1 MNIESSTTANVKK
14 PVTLCKFNKSK
25 ESWTRSV
32 SSCEIWDNCKKYI
45 FIYYNGKERD
55 EKFLDLPSFQI
66 GAEMWFC
73 PSFKFRG
80 NTFCSFFALSC
91 RQTTKQTN
99 RCGHLLPEV
108 LQTTFS
114 PSFHAP
120 LCTDP
125 PPQGRFQKEEPAF
138 YATDF
143 DANSAEALNISPENR
158 NSKLFSIT
166 IHLIITS
173 NELLST
179 RFPCCVT
186 AKNIYS
192 TDPRLIIL
200 PHLGNGPWTMQSS
213 SWFPL

>member
-1 MNIESSTTANVKK
+1 MKSSWICLLHPDRCRNVILFH
-14 PVTLCKFNKSK
+14 PL
-25 ESWTRSV
+25 
-32 SSCEIWDNCKKYI
+32 
-45 FIYYNGKERD
+45 
-55 EKFLDLPSFQI
+55 
-66 GAEMWFC
+66 
-73 PSFKFRG
+73 KFRG
-80 NTFCSFFALSC
+80 NTFCSLFALSF

-114 PSFHAP
+114 PSF

-125 PPQGRFQKEEPAF
+125 PPQGQFQKEEPAF

-143 DANSAEALNISPENR
+143 DANSAEALNISAETSYFFP
-158 NSKLFSIT
+158 T

-200 PHLGNGPWTMQSS
+200 PHLGNGP
-213 SWFPL
+213 